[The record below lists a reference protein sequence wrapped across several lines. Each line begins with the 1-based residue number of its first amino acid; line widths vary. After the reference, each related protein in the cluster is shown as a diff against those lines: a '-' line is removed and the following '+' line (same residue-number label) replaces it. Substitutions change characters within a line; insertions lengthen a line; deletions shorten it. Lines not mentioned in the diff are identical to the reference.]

1 MRLNIGCKMT
11 IDTQGTAPLVLLL
24 RPQSGAGQQVVAS
37 DVTIDPPAPITE
49 FTDGFGNLSQRAT
62 LVQGRT
68 FITATATVDVPDLV
82 DVAPGAPF
90 TPVQE
95 LPDLVLPYLL
105 PSRYCQADLFLKL
118 ASKIVGGA
126 APGYDQAEAI
136 RIWIHRKLRYKYNV
150 SNASTSAVETERKR
164 AGVCRDFSHL
174 GIALCR
180 ALRIP
185 ARMVSGY
192 LHALDPMDLHAWYEA
207 FVGGR
212 WYTFDATQPTTQ
224 GNRVVVAYGR
234 DAADTAQLSEYG
246 PMQIPEQSVWVN
258 PA

>member
-1 MRLNIGCKMT
+1 MT
-11 IDTQGTAPLVLLL
+11 IDAQGTVPMVLLV
-24 RPQSGAGQQVVAS
+24 RPQSGAAQQVVTGE
-37 DVTIDPPAPITE
+37 VTIDPPAPITE
-49 FTDGFGNLSQRAT
+49 FADSFGNLCQRAT

-68 FITATATVDVPDLV
+68 YVTSTATVDVADV
-82 DVAPGAPF
+82 ADVAPGAPF

-95 LPDLVLPYLL
+95 LPDAVLPYLL
-105 PSRYCQADLFLKL
+105 PSRYCQADLFLNQ
-118 ASKIVGGA
+118 ATKIVGGA

-136 RIWIHRKLRYKYNV
+136 RAWIHRKVRYKYNV

-174 GIALCR
+174 GVALCR

-192 LHALDPMDLHAWYEA
+192 LHGLDPMDLHAWYEA
-207 FVGGR
+207 FIGGR
-212 WYTFDATQPTTQ
+212 WFTFDATQPTTL
-224 GNRVVVAYGR
+224 GGRVVVAYGR

-246 PMQIPEQSVWVN
+246 PMQMTAQSVWVN
-258 PA
+258 LA